1 MTSLQGKS
9 SWCSTAGKGSWL
21 EEQCRAMSRHKAGWE
36 EKGKGKSD
44 ICGQSLLPYSIP
56 PMRARAAGSALQ
68 VSYSVFIL
76 FSFSPSFERVTG
88 KDLGIMIWQHSALH
102 IELRNLQDVLLTMGY
117 LGLPGLALGSQPFTC
132 LALIC
137 LQHLLCEHDQSW
149 PLVMLLAAQAMEN
162 LAKHRWWSC
171 VAECK
176 QKKKKKKKEKQK
188 KSSWDCRWLCTSCLA
203 SSSLGK
209 KSLSSLRALLCLC
222 NPKELK
228 FIPPESC
235 KSSSPWNEL
244 KLDSVCKTQ
253 CQTWILLKFGVF
265 NAGNFL
271 PPMPEVTGL
280 ALKPW
285 SHSLTFPEPRAAWAP
300 GLSFR
305 PLQLK
310 VFK

>member
-1 MTSLQGKS
+1 MFHSWERVLAPGTVQGHEEKQ
-9 SWCSTAGKGSWL
+9 SWL
-21 EEQCRAMSRHKAGWE
+21 GR
-36 EKGKGKSD
+36 KGKGQVWHLWTVTSPTQHPSRESKSSRLSSA
-44 ICGQSLLPYSIP
+44 SLLFRFYPF
-56 PMRARAAGSALQ
+56 L
-68 VSYSVFIL
+68 
-76 FSFSPSFERVTG
+76 FSPSFERVTG
-88 KDLGIMIWQHSALH
+88 KEFGALIWQHSALH
-102 IELRNLQDVLLTMGY
+102 IELRNLQDILLIMGY
-117 LGLPGLALGSQPFTC
+117 LGLLGVALGSQPLTC

-137 LQHLLCEHDQSW
+137 LQHLLCKHNQSW
-149 PLVMLLAAQAMEN
+149 PLIMLLAAQAMEN

-176 QKKKKKKKEKQK
+176 QKKKKKRK

-209 KSLSSLRALLCLC
+209 KSISSLRALLCLC

-235 KSSSPWNEL
+235 KSSSPWNGL

-280 ALKPW
+280 AVKSW
-285 SHSLTFPEPRAAWAP
+285 SRSLTFPEPRAAWAP